1 MKDLSIIIV
10 HFKQHEET
18 KRLLDHLIEKT
29 KLPCSAEILV
39 VLNSSYQGN
48 SISSNSI
55 KFLKP
60 GKNLGF
66 GAGINYGWEYAKG
79 ENLLILNPDIIP
91 EKNSIVDMLQ
101 FINSGL
107 YKNIGILAPRLMYF
121 DGSRQHSVRRFYRW
135 FDLFFSRLSLLVKS
149 NPYFY
154 HQHLMSGI
162 DISKPIEVDW
172 AVGACLMLSR
182 KFIASQP
189 YIFDPRFFLYFED
202 VELCTRCWRSGF
214 KVVYQPQII
223 FHHFHHRESKNIFSY
238 SGFQHIFSGLKYFI
252 KYRGLY
258 HRGESC
264 STVTEAGTD

>member
-10 HFKQHEET
+10 HFRKDEET
-18 KRLLDHLIEKT
+18 NRLLDHLIEKT
-29 KLPCSAEILV
+29 KLPPSTEILV
-39 VLNSSYQGN
+39 VLNSSYRGN
-48 SISSNSI
+48 SIKSDSV

-60 GKNLGF
+60 VKNLGF
-66 GAGINYGWEYAKG
+66 GAGINFGWEYAKG

-101 FINSGL
+101 FINSGI
-107 YKNIGILAPRLMYF
+107 YKNIGILAPRLLYF
-121 DGSRQHSVRRFYRW
+121 DHSRQYSVRRFYRW
-135 FDLFFSRLSLLVKS
+135 SDLLFSRLSLLVNS
-149 NPYFY
+149 NPSFY
-154 HQHLMSGI
+154 HHHLMSDL

-182 KFIASQP
+182 KFIQTQP

-202 VELCTRCWRSGF
+202 VEICTRCWRSGF

-223 FHHFHHRESKNIFSY
+223 FHHFHHRESKNIFSL
-238 SGFQHIFSGLKYFI
+238 SGFHHISSGLKYLI
-252 KYRGLY
+252 KHRGLY
-258 HRGESC
+258 HRAESY